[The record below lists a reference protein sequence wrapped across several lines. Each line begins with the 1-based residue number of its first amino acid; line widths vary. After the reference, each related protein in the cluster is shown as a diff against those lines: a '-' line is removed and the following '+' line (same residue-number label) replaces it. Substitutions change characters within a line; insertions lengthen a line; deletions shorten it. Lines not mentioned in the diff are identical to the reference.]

1 MNMEKQNETNRLNRL
16 PACAA
21 EYIRTVIKKM
31 RYRRKIRRDV
41 MAELTSHFE
50 DEIKDLTSDEQKLQ
64 KSRPIIAGFG
74 DARLLA
80 VLLRRAKKRC
90 RPLWRKVVVRSFQGV
105 GVVVLYILICFAPLL
120 VGRPN
125 ISINYADWL
134 TDHSRAGRPESQ
146 NAYLYYDKA
155 VAAVVK
161 MPDWLGR
168 NGVQWPAYFDDIEMQ
183 QFSQWLKQNN
193 KALDLLK
200 EGTTKPHYWPVYKLT
215 YTDRKRG
222 FIEVLLF
229 HNLVIENL
237 SEYRTLAYAL
247 NWRSRYKAYRGD
259 IKSALEDCICLGKFG
274 RHQEGKGLLIEQLVG
289 IAIEAMA
296 YESLSMILEK
306 VDVDADTLKSIQGQ
320 LQNEYIRAQ
329 SIFNLNGEKVFLYDY
344 IQRTFTD
351 DGKGGGRMLARGA
364 PVAVGDWKTGL
375 WRFVSL
381 SYPDRRAVTAKVDT
395 YFNLAQQSINETP
408 WQVHQK
414 GEPGEL
420 KEVVKDSFFLKLL
433 APAPSKLRQV
443 GWRTKTMRSAMLTV
457 LALNRYQKEN
467 GRYPNNLCTL
477 VELGYLKDMP
487 NDPFSGSTLVYR
499 KTEQDFI
506 LYSLGENLQ
515 DNGGQIARD
524 DEGKVQRWA
533 DEGDWV
539 FWPLAKSQIIQ

>member
-1 MNMEKQNETNRLNRL
+1 MAKRHKQTDLQGL
-16 PACAA
+16 PSCAA
-21 EYIRTVIKKM
+21 EFIRLVIKKM
-31 RYRRKIRRDV
+31 RYRRKVREDV
-41 MAELTSHFE
+41 RAELASHFE
-50 DEIKDLTSDEQKLQ
+50 DKLKGCASDEEREQKARQ
-64 KSRPIIAGFG
+64 IIGGFG
-74 DARLLA
+74 DVKLLA

-90 RPLWRKVVVRSFQGV
+90 RPLWRKAVVRSFQAV
-105 GVVVLYILICFAPLL
+105 GVVILYILMCFAPLL

-125 ISINYADWL
+125 ISVNYVEWL
-134 TDHSRAGRPESQ
+134 KEQGRAGRPESQ
-146 NAYLYYDKA
+146 NAYQYYNKA
-155 VAAVVK
+155 IAAAVK
-161 MPDWLGR
+161 MPEWLGR
-168 NGVQWPAYFDDIEMQ
+168 NGVEWPAYFNDIQMQ
-183 QFSQWLKQNN
+183 QFSRWLKENN
-193 KALDLLK
+193 KALELLK
-200 EGTTKPHYWPVYKLT
+200 EGTKKPHYWPVYKLT
-215 YTDRKRG
+215 DTDRKRG
-222 FIEVLLF
+222 LVDTLF
-229 HNLVIENL
+229 IENL
-237 SEYRTLAYAL
+237 SEYRKLAHAL

-259 IKSALEDCICLGKFG
+259 IKSALDDCIYLGKFG

-329 SIFNLNGEKVFLYDY
+329 SIFNLDGEKVFLYDY

-381 SYPDRRAVTAKVDT
+381 SYPDRRAVTAKVDK

-414 GEPGEL
+414 GESGEL

-433 APAPSKLRQV
+433 APAPGKLRQV

-457 LALNRYQKEN
+457 LALHRYQKEN

-487 NDPFSGSTLVYR
+487 NDPFSGAPLVYS
-499 KTEQDFI
+499 KTEKDFI
-506 LYSLGENLQ
+506 LYSLGVNLQ
-515 DNGGQIARD
+515 DDDGQVVRD
-524 DEGKVQRWA
+524 QKGRVRRWA

-539 FWPLAKSQIIQ
+539 FWPLAKSQIIR